1 MKTFDILFM
10 IFLIFAALQF
20 AFPLLASII
29 KSRLSNHGFDMKS
42 RPAFAMFNMSK
53 FWSEAREINKKY
65 NDHVV
70 SRILLFYTLFWVVGG
85 LIFVCL
91 IFANA
96 W

>member
-1 MKTFDILFM
+1 MKTYVVLFLVFM
-10 IFLIFAALQF
+10 IFATLQF

-29 KSRLSNHGFDMKS
+29 KSRLSDRGFEMKS

-70 SRILLFYTLFWVVGG
+70 SRILMFYTLFWVLGG